1 MPEPARALTHKL
13 LHSLEAAAA
22 MKLGDSILTRR
33 NVLCE
38 EGQREEGRELAA
50 LHEPSCKA

>member
-38 EGQREEGRELAA
+38 EGQREEGQELAA
-50 LHEPSCKA
+50 LYEPSCKA